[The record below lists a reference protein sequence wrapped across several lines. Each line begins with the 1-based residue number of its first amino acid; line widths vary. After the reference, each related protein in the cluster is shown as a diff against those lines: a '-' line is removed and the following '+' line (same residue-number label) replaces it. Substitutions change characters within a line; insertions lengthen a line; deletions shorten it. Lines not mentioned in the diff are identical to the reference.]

1 MQAIA
6 VFNDKKIKGTVRFI
20 EQGKQVRIEIHL
32 QGLTPNHKH
41 GFHVHEYGDMTD
53 HCESMCAHFNP
64 YGQPHGGP
72 DSKNRHVGDLG
83 NLETDARGHVHT
95 VLYDA
100 VIQLRGAKRNI
111 VGRGL
116 VLHQDEDDLGEG
128 GNEASRKTG
137 NAGKRIAC
145 SVIGIAR
152 PP

>member
-20 EQGKQVRIEIHL
+20 EQGNQVRIEVDI

-53 HCESMCAHFNP
+53 HCESMCSHFNP

-72 DSKNRHVGDLG
+72 DSIKRHVGDLG
-83 NLETDARGHVHT
+83 NLETDSRGRVHT
-95 VLYDA
+95 VMYDRL
-100 VIQLRGAKRNI
+100 IQLRGTKRNI
-111 VGRGL
+111 IGRGL
-116 VLHQDEDDLGEG
+116 ILHQDEDDLGHG
-128 GNEASRKTG
+128 ANEASRKTG